1 MGAEGKGLERAPR
14 VRRWRGAGLAER
26 RVIGRE
32 GSGYEVLWVR
42 IKAAGL
48 GLCGLSLYDSSPAW
62 GQGRLAHGS
71 VG

>member
-1 MGAEGKGLERAPR
+1 MGAEGEGLERAAR
-14 VRRWRGAGLAER
+14 EERARRGVGGAAGDR
-26 RVIGRE
+26 PGG
-32 GSGYEVLWVR
+32 GSGYEGLWGR